1 MKYRLYV
8 SGTNG
13 FTDLGTYESD
23 ETIFCLDW
31 LLLEQK
37 TKEIVIAVEHNYEDN
52 IEFPVF
58 MYKGNLADYE
68 DFKNYL
74 NNQDEVRITKQFR
87 KRR

>member
-1 MKYRLYV
+1 MKYRICV
-8 SGTNG
+8 FGTG
-13 FTDLGTYESD
+13 GYTDLGTYDPD
-23 ETIFCLDW
+23 EVIFCLDW

-37 TKEIVIAVEHNYEDN
+37 TKEIVIAVEYNYEDN

-74 NNQDEVRITKQFR
+74 NSNEPRVTKQFR
-87 KRR
+87 KR

>member
-1 MKYRLYV
+1 MKYRLCV
-8 SGTNG
+8 LGTG
-13 FTDLGTYESD
+13 GWTDLGTYESD
-23 ETIFCLDW
+23 ETIFNLDW

-37 TKEIVIAVEHNYEDN
+37 TKEVVMAIEINEEDN

-58 MYKGNLADYE
+58 LYLGSLADYD
-68 DFKNYL
+68 DFKRYL